1 MKKLIFIIFL
11 MLLSCGVTKDK
22 TKTKSS
28 FETNQQSALD
38 FKSNINRTID
48 SIGSKK
54 DSTAGKTSS
63 SNAKANLSVLQNFT
77 LKNSGKCE
85 NGGETRF
92 VNFTDAVGNKTS
104 IPVNDN
110 TELNFDS
117 SIDLQKQIETLT
129 VENTSLKRKNST
141 LKSKLESESET
152 KVRDEKSES
161 GSDASTDVKTE
172 KNSFSSYAFF
182 VLLGIVVYE
191 LLKQFIKKLILI
203 KI

>member
-22 TKTKSS
+22 TKTKSEFKS
-28 FETNQQSALD
+28 AQQSTLD
-38 FKSNINRTID
+38 FKSNINTTID
-48 SIGSKK
+48 SAGSKK
-54 DSTAGKTSS
+54 DSTAVKNSTS
-63 SNAKANLSVLQNFT
+63 NVKADVSVLQNFT

-92 VNFTDAVGNKTS
+92 VNFTDALGNKTS

-117 SIDLQKQIETLT
+117 STDLKKQLETLT
-129 VENTSLKRKNST
+129 VENTSLKTENST